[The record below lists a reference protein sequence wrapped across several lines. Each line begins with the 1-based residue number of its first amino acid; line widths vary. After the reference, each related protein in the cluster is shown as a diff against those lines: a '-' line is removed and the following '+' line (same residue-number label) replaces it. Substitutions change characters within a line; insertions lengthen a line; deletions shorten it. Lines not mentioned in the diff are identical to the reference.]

1 MSSYIFNYFKSKLMK
16 GTYNLSAANNT
27 YKIGLVNASAFNQ
40 ATADETQYWNAVS
53 ANWSISADAGFN
65 KAGYI
70 DRALSGC
77 NVSLS
82 MTNNEARWSATN
94 VTWSNSTIDARGA
107 VIYKRTDSS
116 LICAVDFGS
125 KKSSSNGDF
134 TISWNSEGIINLN

>member
-1 MSSYIFNYFKSKLMK
+1 MSSYVFNYFKSNLMK

-40 ATADETQYWNAVS
+40 AAADETQLWKAVS

-65 KAGYI
+65 NVGYT
-70 DRALSGC
+70 DRGLSGS
-77 NVSLS
+77 NVSLDLA
-82 MTNNEARWSATN
+82 TNEARWSATN
-94 VTWSNSTIDARGA
+94 VTWASSTIDARGA
-107 VIYKRTDSS
+107 VIYKATDTS

-134 TISWNSEGIINLN
+134 TITWNAQGIINLA